1 MKEVVIYCDGACKG
15 NPGPGGWGALLMS
28 GDHYKE
34 IFGGDPSTTNNK
46 MELTAA
52 IQALLLLNGP
62 RKVKIVTDST
72 YVIKGMTEWM
82 PGWLKRNWKDVKNV
96 DLWKQ
101 LISVSEQHELTWQW
115 VRGHSND
122 PHNDRADQL
131 ANDGVDLVR
140 R

>member
-62 RKVKIVTDST
+62 RKVKIVTDSK

>member
-34 IFGGDPSTTNNK
+34 IFGGDPLTTNNK

-62 RKVKIVTDST
+62 CKVKIVTDST

-82 PGWLKRNWKDVKNV
+82 TGWLKRNWKDVKNV

-101 LISVSEQHELTWQW
+101 LISVSAQHELTWQW

-122 PHNDRADQL
+122 LHNDRADKL

-140 R
+140 G